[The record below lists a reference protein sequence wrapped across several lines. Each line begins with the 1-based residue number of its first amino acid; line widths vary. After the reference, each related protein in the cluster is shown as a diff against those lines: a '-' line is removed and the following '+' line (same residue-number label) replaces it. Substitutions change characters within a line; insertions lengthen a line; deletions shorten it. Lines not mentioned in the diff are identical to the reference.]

1 MGEELKVGPV
11 GELTPGTIK
20 GVGGYAVGNA
30 NGELFAVSRH
40 CRHLRADLAGGSI
53 DSEGR
58 LVCPWHHSAYD
69 VSSGRMVRGPGGV
82 FAKIPGLGFAF
93 KTLTKVLPLR
103 TKRVVER
110 DGCLYVQ

>member
-1 MGEELKVGPV
+1 MSEIKVGPV

-20 GVGGYAVGNA
+20 GVGDYAVGNA

-58 LVCPWHHSAYD
+58 LVCPWHQSAYD
-69 VSSGRMVRGPGGV
+69 VGSGHMVRGPGGV
-82 FAKIPGLGFAF
+82 FAKIPGLGTMF
-93 KTLTKVLPLR
+93 KALTLVLPLR
-103 TKRVVER
+103 RKQVVEH
-110 DGCLYVQ
+110 DGCFWLK